1 MAILVTG
8 AAGYIGSHAVQR
20 LLKDGHT
27 VIGLDNMER
36 GNQGALDALDALAAR
51 GGARFVFE
59 QGDTTDRSHLE
70 RLMMEHHVDAVLHF
84 AALSLVGES
93 VVRPLEYHRNNSL
106 VPLLEA
112 VRDSRVRRL
121 VFSSTCAVYGQ
132 PPQTPVTE
140 DAPFAPLSPYGVSKL
155 HGEQV
160 LDDYLG
166 ARWRDGSPFAFAA
179 LRYFNVA
186 GCDRT
191 GVLGED
197 HEPHSHIIPIV
208 LEVALGKREH
218 ITIFG
223 EDYDTPD
230 GTCVRDYIHVEDLVD
245 AHVRV
250 LGALRDGE
258 SRRYNLGIGKGYSVK
273 DIVES
278 CRRVT
283 GHAIPAQAGPRR
295 PGDPPALFADPGKVR
310 RELGWAAQITDLDT
324 IIESAWNWMKANP
337 EGYRK

>member
-20 LLKDGHT
+20 LLKDGQT
-27 VIGLDNMER
+27 VVGLDNMQR
-36 GNQGALDALDALAAR
+36 GNRGAVEALEQL
-51 GGARFVFE
+51 GGDRFSFE
-59 QGDTTDRSHLE
+59 ECDTTDRSHLE
-70 RLMMEHHVDAVLHF
+70 RLMMHHHVDAVLHF

-93 VVRPLEYHRNNSL
+93 VVRPLEYYRNNSL

-112 VRDSRVRRL
+112 IRDARVKRL

-132 PPQTPVTE
+132 PPSMPVTE
-140 DAPFAPLSPYGVSKL
+140 DAPFAPVSPYGASKL
-155 HGEQV
+155 HGERV
-160 LDDYLG
+160 LDDFLEG
-166 ARWRDGSPFAFAA
+166 RNRQESPFALAA

-197 HEPHSHIIPIV
+197 HDPHSHIIPIV
-208 LEVALGKREH
+208 LEVALGKRDA

-223 EDYDTPD
+223 DDYDTPD
-230 GTCVRDYIHVEDLVD
+230 GTCIRDYIHVEDLVD
-245 AHVRV
+245 AHIRV
-250 LGALRDGE
+250 LGELQDGQA
-258 SRRYNLGIGKGYSVK
+258 RRYNLGIGKGYSVK

-283 GHAIPAQAGPRR
+283 GHAIPAEIGPRR
-295 PGDPPALFADPGKVR
+295 PGDPPALYADPAKVQQ
-310 RELGWAAQITDLDT
+310 ELGWKAEITELDA
-324 IIESAWNWMKANP
+324 IIESAWKWMKANP
-337 EGYRK
+337 EGYGS

>member
-20 LLKDGHT
+20 LLADGRT
-27 VIGLDNMER
+27 VVGLDNMGR
-36 GNQGALDALDALAAR
+36 GNTGAVEALEKL
-51 GGARFVFE
+51 GGKKFSFE

-70 RLMMEHHVDAVLHF
+70 RLMMAHHVDAVLHF

-93 VVRPLEYHRNNSL
+93 VLRPLEYHRNNSL
-106 VPLLEA
+106 APLLEA
-112 VRDSRVRRL
+112 IRDARVKRL

-132 PPQTPVTE
+132 PPSTPVTE
-140 DAPFAPLSPYGVSKL
+140 HAPFAPMSPYGMSKL

-160 LDDYLG
+160 LDDFLEG
-166 ARWRDGSPFAFAA
+166 RKLQKSPFAFAA

-191 GVLGED
+191 SVLGED

-208 LEVALGKREH
+208 LEVALGKRDK

-223 EDYDTPD
+223 DDYDTPD

-245 AHVRV
+245 AHLRV
-250 LGALRDGE
+250 LDALQDGE

-273 DIVES
+273 DIIES

-283 GHAIPAQAGPRR
+283 GHAIPAEVGPRR
-295 PGDPPALFADPGKVR
+295 PGDPPALFADPGKVQT
-310 RELGWAAQITDLDT
+310 ELGWKAEITDLDT
-324 IIESAWNWMKANP
+324 IIESAWNWMRANP
-337 EGYRK
+337 EGYRA

>member
-20 LLKDGHT
+20 LLKDGQT
-27 VIGLDNMER
+27 VVGLDNMQR
-36 GNQGALDALDALAAR
+36 GNRGAVRALEEL
-51 GGARFVFE
+51 GGKQFSFE
-59 QGDTTDRSHLE
+59 EGDTTDRSHLE
-70 RLMMEHHVDAVLHF
+70 RLMMHHHVDAVLHF

-93 VVRPLEYHRNNSL
+93 VIRPLEYHRNNSL

-112 VRDSRVRRL
+112 ARDARVKRL

-132 PPQTPVTE
+132 PPSMPVTE
-140 DAPFAPLSPYGVSKL
+140 DAPFAPVSPYGASKL
-155 HGEQV
+155 HGERV
-160 LDDYLG
+160 LEDFLE
-166 ARWRDGSPFAFAA
+166 ARMRQKSPFAFAA

-197 HEPHSHIIPIV
+197 HDPHSHIIPIV
-208 LEVALGKREH
+208 LEVALGKRDS

-223 EDYDTPD
+223 DDYDTPD
-230 GTCVRDYIHVEDLVD
+230 GTCIRDYIHVEDLVD

-250 LGALRDGE
+250 LGALEDGQA
-258 SRRYNLGIGKGYSVK
+258 RRYNLGIGKGYSVK

-283 GHAIPAQAGPRR
+283 GHAIPAEIGPRR
-295 PGDPPALFADPGKVR
+295 PGDPPALYADPAKVQQ
-310 RELGWAAQITDLDT
+310 ELGWKAEITDLDA
-324 IIESAWNWMKANP
+324 IIESAWKWMKANP
-337 EGYRK
+337 EGYGS

>member
-20 LLKDGHT
+20 LLAGGHT
-27 VIGLDNMER
+27 VVGLDNMER
-36 GNQGALDALDALAAR
+36 GNAGAVEALKKL
-51 GGARFVFE
+51 GGSKFGFE
-59 QGDTTDRSHLE
+59 RGDTTDRGHLE
-70 RLMMEHHVDAVLHF
+70 RLMLHNHVDAVLHF

-93 VVRPLEYHRNNSL
+93 VLRPLEYHRNNSL

-112 VRDSRVRRL
+112 VRDARVKRV

-132 PPQTPVTE
+132 PPSTPVTE
-140 DAPFAPLSPYGVSKL
+140 DAPYAPLSPYGMSKL

-160 LDDYLG
+160 LDNFLEG
-166 ARWRDGSPFAFAA
+166 RTHQNFPFAFAA

-197 HEPHSHIIPIV
+197 HDPHSHIIPIV
-208 LEVALGKREH
+208 LEVALGKRDK

-230 GTCVRDYIHVEDLVD
+230 GTCIRDYIHVEDLVD
-245 AHVRV
+245 AHLRV
-250 LGALRDGE
+250 LEALEDGE

-273 DIVES
+273 DIIES

-283 GHAIPAQAGPRR
+283 GHAIPAETGARR
-295 PGDPPALFADPGKVR
+295 PGDPPALFADPGKVQR
-310 RELGWAAQITDLDT
+310 DLGWTAEITELDA
-324 IIESAWNWMKANP
+324 IVESAWKWMRANP
-337 EGYRK
+337 QGYKS

>member
-20 LLKDGHT
+20 LLAEGRT
-27 VIGLDNMER
+27 VVGLDNMQR
-36 GNQGALDALDALAAR
+36 GNAGAVEALKQL
-51 GGARFVFE
+51 GGARFTFE
-59 QGDTTDRSHLE
+59 QGDTTDRNHLE
-70 RLMMEHHVDAVLHF
+70 RLMLHNHVDAVLHF

-93 VVRPLEYHRNNSL
+93 VLRPLEYHRNNSL

-112 VRDSRVRRL
+112 VRDARVGRV

-132 PPQTPVTE
+132 PPKTPVAE
-140 DAPFAPLSPYGVSKL
+140 DAPYAPLSPYGMSKL

-166 ARWRDGSPFAFAA
+166 ARRVEGSRFAFAA

-197 HEPHSHIIPIV
+197 HDPHSHIIPIV
-208 LEVALGKREH
+208 LEVALGKRES

-230 GTCVRDYIHVEDLVD
+230 GTCIRDYIHVEDLVD

-250 LGALRDGE
+250 LDVLQDGE

-273 DIVES
+273 DIIES

-283 GHAIPAQAGPRR
+283 GHAIPAEVGARR
-295 PGDPPALFADPGKVR
+295 PGDPPALFADPGKVQ
-310 RELGWAAQITDLDT
+310 RELGWKAEITELDA
-324 IIESAWNWMKANP
+324 IVESAWNWMKANP
-337 EGYRK
+337 EGYTK

>member
-20 LLKDGHT
+20 LLKDGRT
-27 VIGLDNMER
+27 VVGLDNMER
-36 GNQGALDALDALAAR
+36 GNDGAVEALREL
-51 GGARFVFE
+51 GGKRFTFE

-70 RLMMEHHVDAVLHF
+70 RLMLHNHVDAVLHF

-93 VVRPLEYHRNNSL
+93 VLRPLEYHRNNSL
-106 VPLLEA
+106 VPLMEA
-112 VRDSRVRRL
+112 VRDARVKRV

-132 PPQTPVTE
+132 PPSTPVTE
-140 DAPFAPLSPYGVSKL
+140 DAPYAPLSPYGMSKL

-160 LDDYLG
+160 LDDFLG
-166 ARWRDGSPFAFAA
+166 GRRHQNFPFAFAA

-197 HEPHSHIIPIV
+197 HDPHSHIIPIV

-230 GTCVRDYIHVEDLVD
+230 GTCIRDYIHVEDLVD
-245 AHVRV
+245 AHLRV
-250 LGALRDGE
+250 LDALQDGE
-258 SRRYNLGIGKGYSVK
+258 GRRYNLGIGKGYSVK
-273 DIVES
+273 DIIES

-283 GHAIPAQAGPRR
+283 GHAIPTEVGPRR
-295 PGDPPALFADPGKVR
+295 PGDPPALFADPGKVQK
-310 RELGWAAQITDLDT
+310 ELGWKAEITELDA
-324 IIESAWNWMKANP
+324 IIESAWKWMKANP
-337 EGYRK
+337 EGYKK

>member
-20 LLKDGHT
+20 LLADGRT
-27 VIGLDNMER
+27 VVGLDNMQR
-36 GNQGALDALDALAAR
+36 GNAGAVAALERL
-51 GGARFVFE
+51 GKGRFTFE
-59 QGDTTDRSHLE
+59 EGDTTDRSHME
-70 RLMMEHHVDAVLHF
+70 RLMMQHHVTAVLHF

-93 VVRPLEYHRNNSL
+93 VLRPLEYHRNNSL

-112 VRDSRVRRL
+112 VRDARVPRL

-132 PPQTPVTE
+132 PPTTPVTE
-140 DAPFAPLSPYGVSKL
+140 EAPFAPVSPYGVSKL

-160 LDDYLG
+160 LGDFLEG
-166 ARWRDGSPFAFAA
+166 RRLQKSGFAFAA

-208 LEVALGKREH
+208 LEVALGKREKV
-218 ITIFG
+218 TIFG
-223 EDYDTPD
+223 EDYPTPD

-245 AHVRV
+245 AHLRV
-250 LGALRDGE
+250 LDALQDGE
-258 SRRYNLGIGKGYSVK
+258 QRAYNLGIGRGYSVK
-273 DIVES
+273 EVIES

-283 GHAIPAQAGPRR
+283 GHAIPADVGPRR
-295 PGDPPALFADPGKVR
+295 PGDPPALFADPGKVQ
-310 RELGWAAQITDLDT
+310 RELGWTAEITELDA
-324 IIESAWNWMKANP
+324 IIESAWKWMKANP
-337 EGYRK
+337 RGYTT

>member
-20 LLKDGHT
+20 LLKDGRT
-27 VIGLDNMER
+27 VVGLDNMQR
-36 GNQGALDALDALAAR
+36 GNRGAIDALREL
-51 GGARFVFE
+51 GGRRFTFE
-59 QGDTTDRSHLE
+59 QGDTTDRSHME
-70 RLMMEHHVDAVLHF
+70 RLMMGHHVQAVLHF

-93 VVRPLEYHRNNSL
+93 VLRPLEYHRNNSL

-112 VRDSRVRRL
+112 VRDARVSRL

-132 PPQTPVTE
+132 PPSMPVTE
-140 DAPFAPLSPYGVSKL
+140 EAPLAPVSPYGVSKL

-160 LDDYLG
+160 LDDYLE
-166 ARWRDGSPFAFAA
+166 ARRREGSKFAFAA

-197 HEPHSHIIPIV
+197 HDPHSHIIPIV
-208 LEVALGKREH
+208 LEVALGKREK

-223 EDYDTPD
+223 DDYETPD
-230 GTCVRDYIHVEDLVD
+230 GTCIRDYIHVEDLVD

-250 LGALRDGE
+250 LDALEDGQ

-283 GHAIPAQAGPRR
+283 GHAIPAEIGPRR
-295 PGDPPALFADPGKVR
+295 PGDPPALYADPAKVQA
-310 RELGWAAQITDLDT
+310 ELGWQAGITDLDEV
-324 IIESAWNWMKANP
+324 IDSAWTWMKTNP
-337 EGYRK
+337 KGYGS

>member
-20 LLKDGHT
+20 LLADGRR
-27 VIGLDNMER
+27 VVGLDNMGR
-36 GNQGALDALDALAAR
+36 GNAGAVSALERL
-51 GGARFVFE
+51 GGERFTFE
-59 QGDTTDRSHLE
+59 EGDTTDRSLLE
-70 RLMMEHHVDAVLHF
+70 RLMRSHGVESVLHF

-93 VVRPLEYHRNNSL
+93 VERPLDYHRNNSL

-112 VRDSRVRRL
+112 VREARVPRL

-132 PPQTPVTE
+132 PPSTPVTE
-140 DAPFAPLSPYGVSKL
+140 DAPFAPVSPYGLSKL

-160 LDDYLG
+160 LVDFLE
-166 ARWRDGSPFAFAA
+166 ARRREKSPFAFAA

-197 HEPHSHIIPIV
+197 HVPHSHIIPIV
-208 LEVALGKREH
+208 LEVALGKREKV
-218 ITIFG
+218 TIFG
-223 EDYDTPD
+223 EDYPTPD

-245 AHVRV
+245 AHLRV
-250 LGALRDGE
+250 LGALQDGE
-258 SRRYNLGIGKGYSVK
+258 RRVYNLGIGRGYSVK
-273 DIVES
+273 EVIES

-283 GHAIPAQAGPRR
+283 GHAIPADIGPRR
-295 PGDPPALFADPGKVR
+295 PGDPPALFADPAKVQQ
-310 RELGWAAQITDLDT
+310 ELGWKAQITELDA
-324 IIESAWNWMKANP
+324 IIASAWNWMKANP
-337 EGYRK
+337 NGYAS

>member
-20 LLKDGHT
+20 LLAGGRR
-27 VIGLDNMER
+27 VVGLDNMER
-36 GNQGALDALDALAAR
+36 GNAGAIDALRTLGR
-51 GGARFVFE
+51 GQFTFE
-59 QGDTTDRSHLE
+59 EGDTTHRSHLE
-70 RLMMEHHVDAVLHF
+70 RLMMEHHVTAVLHF

-106 VPLLEA
+106 VPMLEA
-112 VRDSRVRRL
+112 VRDARVPRL

-132 PPQTPVTE
+132 PPETPVTE
-140 DAPFAPLSPYGVSKL
+140 EAPFAPVSPYGVSKL

-160 LDDYLG
+160 LGDFLSG
-166 ARWRDGSPFAFAA
+166 RRVQNASFAFAA

-197 HEPHSHIIPIV
+197 HDPHSHVIPIV
-208 LEVALGKREH
+208 LEVALGKRDKV
-218 ITIFG
+218 TIFG
-223 EDYDTPD
+223 EDYPTPD

-245 AHVRV
+245 AHLRV
-250 LGALRDGE
+250 LDSLLDGE
-258 SRRYNLGIGKGYSVK
+258 KRVYNLGIGRGYSVK
-273 DIVES
+273 EVIES

-283 GHAIPAQAGPRR
+283 GHAIPVESGPRR
-295 PGDPPALFADPGKVR
+295 PGDPPALYADPGKVQ
-310 RELGWAAQITDLDT
+310 RELGWKAEITELDA

-337 EGYRK
+337 EGYKA

>member
-20 LLKDGHT
+20 LLADGRA
-27 VIGLDNMER
+27 VVGLDNMDR
-36 GNQGALDALDALAAR
+36 GNAGAVAALERL
-51 GGARFVFE
+51 GGKKFTFE
-59 QGDTTDRSHLE
+59 HADTTDRSHLE

-93 VVRPLEYHRNNSL
+93 VIRPLEYHRNNSL

-112 VRDSRVRRL
+112 MRDARVKRL

-132 PPQTPVTE
+132 PPHTPVTE
-140 DAPFAPLSPYGVSKL
+140 DAPFAPLSPYGTSKL

-160 LDDYLG
+160 LDDFLG
-166 ARWRDGSPFAFAA
+166 ARKREGSSFAFAA

-197 HEPHSHIIPIV
+197 HEPHSHVIPIV
-208 LEVALGKREH
+208 LEVALGKRENV
-218 ITIFG
+218 TIFG
-223 EDYDTPD
+223 DDYPTPD

-245 AHVRV
+245 AHLRV
-250 LGALRDGE
+250 LGALADGE
-258 SRRYNLGIGKGYSVK
+258 KRVYNLGIGRGYSVREV
-273 DIVES
+273 IES

-283 GHAIPAQAGPRR
+283 GHAIPADTGPRR
-295 PGDPPALFADPGKVR
+295 PGDPPALFADPSKMR
-310 RELGWAAQITDLDT
+310 SELGWSAKITELDA
-324 IIESAWNWMKANP
+324 IIESAWKWMKANP
-337 EGYRK
+337 EGYQS

>member
-20 LLKDGHT
+20 LLADGRS
-27 VIGLDNMER
+27 VVGLDNMQR
-36 GNQGALDALDALAAR
+36 GNAGAVAALERL
-51 GGARFVFE
+51 GGDRFTFE
-59 QGDTTDRSHLE
+59 EGDTTDRSHME
-70 RLMMEHHVDAVLHF
+70 RLMMQHHVSAVLHF

-112 VRDSRVRRL
+112 VRDARVPRL

-132 PPQTPVTE
+132 PPTTPVTE
-140 DAPFAPLSPYGVSKL
+140 EAPFAPVSPYGMSKL

-160 LDDYLG
+160 LGDFLKG
-166 ARWRDGSPFAFAA
+166 RRIQKSGFAFAA

-208 LEVALGKREH
+208 LEVALGKREKV
-218 ITIFG
+218 TIFG
-223 EDYDTPD
+223 EDYPTPD

-245 AHVRV
+245 AHLRV
-250 LGALRDGE
+250 LDALEDGE
-258 SRRYNLGIGKGYSVK
+258 GRAYNLGIGRGYSVK
-273 DIVES
+273 QVIES

-283 GHAIPAQAGPRR
+283 GHAIPADTGPRR
-295 PGDPPALFADPGKVR
+295 PGDPPALFADPGKVQ
-310 RELGWAAQITDLDT
+310 RELGWTAKITELDA
-324 IIESAWNWMKANP
+324 IIDSAWKWMKANP
-337 EGYRK
+337 QGYTK

>member
-20 LLKDGHT
+20 LLADGRR
-27 VIGLDNMER
+27 VVGLDNMGR
-36 GNQGALDALDALAAR
+36 GNAGAISALERL
-51 GGARFVFE
+51 GGERFTFE
-59 QGDTTDRSHLE
+59 EGDTTDRSLLE
-70 RLMMEHHVDAVLHF
+70 RLMRSHGVESVLHF

-93 VVRPLEYHRNNSL
+93 VERPLDYHRNNSL

-112 VRDSRVRRL
+112 VREARVPRL

-132 PPQTPVTE
+132 PPSTPVTE
-140 DAPFAPLSPYGVSKL
+140 DAPFAPVSPYGLSKL

-160 LDDYLG
+160 LVDFLE
-166 ARWRDGSPFAFAA
+166 ARRREKSPFAFAA

-197 HEPHSHIIPIV
+197 HVPHSHIIPIV
-208 LEVALGKREH
+208 LEVALGKREKV
-218 ITIFG
+218 TIFG
-223 EDYDTPD
+223 EDYPTPD

-245 AHVRV
+245 AHLRV
-250 LGALRDGE
+250 LGALQDGE
-258 SRRYNLGIGKGYSVK
+258 RRVYNLGIGRGYSVK
-273 DIVES
+273 EVIES

-283 GHAIPAQAGPRR
+283 GHAIPADIGPRR
-295 PGDPPALFADPGKVR
+295 PGDPPALFADPAKVQQ
-310 RELGWAAQITDLDT
+310 ELGWKAQITELDA
-324 IIESAWNWMKANP
+324 IIASAWNWMKANP
-337 EGYRK
+337 NGYAS

>member
-20 LLKDGHT
+20 LLADGKR
-27 VIGLDNMER
+27 VVGLDNMGR
-36 GNQGALDALDALAAR
+36 GNAGAVAALQRL
-51 GGARFVFE
+51 GGDRFAFE
-59 QGDTTDRSHLE
+59 EGDTTDRSQME
-70 RLMMEHHVDAVLHF
+70 RILMHHHVDAVLHF

-93 VVRPLEYHRNNSL
+93 VIRPMGYHRNNSL

-112 VRDSRVRRL
+112 IRDARVPRL

-132 PPQTPVTE
+132 PPTTPVTE
-140 DAPFAPLSPYGVSKL
+140 DAPFAPVSPYGVSKL

-160 LDDYLG
+160 LSDFLEG
-166 ARWRDGSPFAFAA
+166 RRLQNSSFAFAA

-208 LEVALGKREH
+208 LEVALGKREKV
-218 ITIFG
+218 TIFG
-223 EDYDTPD
+223 DDYPTDD

-245 AHVRV
+245 AHLRV
-250 LGALRDGE
+250 LAALEDGQ
-258 SRRYNLGIGKGYSVK
+258 RRVYNLGIGRGYSVK
-273 DIVES
+273 EVIES

-283 GHAIPAQAGPRR
+283 GHEIPAGIGPRR
-295 PGDPPALFADPGKVR
+295 PGDPPALFADPGKVQ
-310 RELGWAAQITDLDT
+310 RELGWKAEITELDA
-324 IIESAWNWMKANP
+324 IIESAWKWMKANP
-337 EGYRK
+337 EGYQS